1 MKKLIQNENGGA
13 GLWAI
18 LAIAIGIAAFFMLR
32 QPVVEQLPVETAT
45 ILSEEDTT
53 AVIENEL
60 QLTDLGDLEADI
72 NSLDIDINQ
81 L

>member
-1 MKKLIQNENGGA
+1 MKKLIQNENGGV
-13 GLWAI
+13 GLWVI
-18 LAIAIGIAAFFMLR
+18 LVIAIGIAVFFMLR
-32 QPVVEQLPVETAT
+32 QPAIEQLPVETAA

-53 AVIENEL
+53 TAIENEL
-60 QLTDLGDLEADI
+60 QVTDLGDLETDI